1 MTEAVITAGLIFF
14 ARVADVS
21 LGTLRML
28 MLVKGR
34 RLPAAAI
41 GFFEVLIF
49 VVALGRVV
57 NSLDRVEYLLM
68 YALGFAVGNYVG
80 IVLEEKMALGHIG
93 VQIVLQGESDAV
105 VQLLRQ
111 QGFGVTLM
119 EGWGREGLKD
129 IISVV
134 LPRRQLPALMQI
146 VNSQDERA
154 FTIVMDARKTLGGY
168 YQRQKSK

>member
-1 MTEAVITAGLIFF
+1 MVEALITAGLIFF

-28 MLVKGR
+28 LLVKGK

-41 GFFEVLIF
+41 GFFEIIIYVI
-49 VVALGRVV
+49 ALGRVV
-57 NSLDRVEYLLM
+57 NDLDRLEYLLM
-68 YALGFAVGNYVG
+68 YALGFAVGNYAG
-80 IVLEEKMALGHIG
+80 IVLEEKMALGYLG
-93 VQIVLQGESDAV
+93 VQIVLQGENDSV
-105 VQLLRQ
+105 VQSLRQ

-119 EGWGREGLKD
+119 EGWGRDGLKD
-129 IISVV
+129 IITVV

-146 VNSQDERA
+146 IHAYDEKA

-168 YQRQKSK
+168 HRRQKSK